1 MFLYS
6 FIFLRFYFWFD
17 FGQCACVLLVV
28 GAVDIIIDD
37 DDDDDDDVATA
48 ASQNDDDITG
58 HYCARS
64 FDNVTCWPDTPAGH
78 VAVVPCP
85 THIQGL
91 QLSPGQPH
99 LLHTPF
105 PRKKCPLLKRD
116 FLINCWDLT
125 ALSAPIGDIVPYKEN
140 LFPDKIKHRPNK
152 LGIRKRLK
160 SLHPAASRRT
170 CFSQSLIRFS
180 NWIISHFSRHR
191 WYV

>member
-1 MFLYS
+1 MR
-6 FIFLRFYFWFD
+6 LRSSCSRCSRYNYWWWWWWWRWRSNSS
-17 FGQCACVLLVV
+17 VSEWWRHHWSLLCTFVR
-28 GAVDIIIDD
+28 
-37 DDDDDDDVATA
+37 
-48 ASQNDDDITG
+48 QRNLL
-58 HYCARS
+58 
-64 FDNVTCWPDTPAGH
+64 AGH
-78 VAVVPCP
+78 TSRTRCCCAMPNS
-85 THIQGL
+85 H
-91 QLSPGQPH
+91 
-99 LLHTPF
+99 
-105 PRKKCPLLKRD
+105 PRTTAQSRSATLATYTVSQKKCPLLKRD